1 MGDAVNPKQA
11 FGDKKVPLGFVPPAA
26 IIYMG
31 LAMADGARKYGPY
44 NWRDKPIEAMTY
56 IHAALRHIYEYLDG
70 VDNASDS
77 GKPHLAHA
85 LACLGLLADATEHG
99 NLIDNRPLRGPASA
113 LLAKHEKPVPLSP
126 RIEESLNNIEARTP
140 GCPDLDQEY
149 EPGHGFRDGFDV
161 VAGPVG
167 HWPDGEM
174 PIIGTT
180 SR

>member
-1 MGDAVNPKQA
+1 MVAVNPKQA
-11 FGDKKVPLGFVPPAA
+11 FGDKKVPIGYVPPAA

-56 IHAALRHIYEYLDG
+56 VHAALRHVYEYLDG

-99 NLIDNRPLRGPASA
+99 NLIDNRPIPGPAAA
-113 LLAKHEKPVPLSP
+113 LLAKHEKQVVAEAEIADAIFARSVPLNP
-126 RIEESLNNIEARTP
+126 RIEENLAKIEARLP
-140 GCPDLDQEY
+140 YDCPDLDQ
-149 EPGHGFRDGFDV
+149 DGRFDV
-161 VAGPVG
+161 V
-167 HWPDGEM
+167 
-174 PIIGTT
+174 
-180 SR
+180 